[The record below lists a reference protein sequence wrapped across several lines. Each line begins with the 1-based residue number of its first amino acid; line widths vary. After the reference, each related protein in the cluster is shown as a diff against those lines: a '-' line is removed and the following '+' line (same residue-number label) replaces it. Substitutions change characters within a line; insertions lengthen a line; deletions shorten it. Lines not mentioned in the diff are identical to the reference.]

1 MRQHVQHV
9 ALASALSILLLAF
22 PGCSPEE
29 QSKGKM
35 DGATG
40 SGSMSGSM
48 GTGKMQDGMKDKTDG
63 MDKGPMSGK
72 METGKMQDGMKTKTD

>member
-1 MRQHVQHV
+1 MRQYIQYL
-9 ALASALSILLLAF
+9 ALASALSMMLLAF

-40 SGSMSGSM
+40 GGPMNGSMEP
-48 GTGKMQDGMKDKTDG
+48 GKMQDGMKTKTGG
-63 MDKGPMSGK
+63 MDKGPMNGK
-72 METGKMQDGMKTKTD
+72 MEPGKMQDGMKTKTD